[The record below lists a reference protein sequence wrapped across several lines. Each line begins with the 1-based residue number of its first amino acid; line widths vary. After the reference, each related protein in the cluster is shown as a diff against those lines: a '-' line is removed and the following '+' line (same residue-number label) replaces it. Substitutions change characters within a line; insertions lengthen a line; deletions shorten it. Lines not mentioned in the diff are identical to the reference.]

1 MISRNYADRTITF
14 ECDECGETFEAD
26 GLDFY
31 DALDEFKDNG
41 GVARLD
47 GDGGE
52 WRHLCG
58 DCQWP

>member
-1 MISRNYADRTITF
+1 MISRNYADRTTTF

-26 GLDFY
+26 G
-31 DALDEFKDNG
+31 LDEFKDNG